1 VLYGASYFTEE
12 EFIKI
17 DGLIHKGQYIFTS
30 GPQKNLNV
38 SDDITLKIPVNTSF
52 NTVKEDT
59 AVVSEAAPPSPI
71 SSKHHSDYPEE
82 TFTGTSAEAS
92 SDDESAPSLNAFTET
107 TQKASEDAASTPKR
121 EPVAVRDHGGLSAGY
136 TQAQLD
142 AAKALNAQLLAGREK
157 KTTRPKHREGAKTY
171 SSSARS
177 GEGPVKNASGQSPTP
192 AQNDTHIH
200 SWAEDVNAQQ
210 GEVHSPVPRKGS
222 EKPDIPPQA
231 KVLVNEFTKVHG
243 KKPSNIHDLIQ
254 PNNPQFR
261 PLDKRPGSRASN
273 AIHKTTQ
280 PIGKLAAPKP
290 IVPTGPRK
298 SKLNVPSGKSQLNV
312 TSGTVL
318 VAQSGAK
325 KESANQIEVIA
336 GDKIKVFKLVSG
348 ITHVG
353 HNLRT
358 QQTGHFPE
366 TVFKKVAA
374 QNNRM
379 DDLLEQ
385 KRAIATRQA
394 QAHSRAPSV
403 VSNGLNSIERT
414 NAAEWES
421 SSVASNDLD
430 GIESRNAA
438 EWDDVKVISRR
449 QTKVPGA
456 NKPVLLSG
464 LGTSRY
470 AVLADEAD
478 TLISSSDQQKLMT
491 REVRE
496 GMSKLFDERVCFL
509 PLFNPMIQFLL
520 TREGR
525 PNPRP
530 KARRYTEHSTWSLP
544 RQELCQRSLPI
555 PSQNRHML
563 VS

>member
-30 GPQKNLNV
+30 GPQKNLND
-38 SDDITLKIPVNTSF
+38 SDDITLKIPVSTSF
-52 NTVKEDT
+52 NTVKEET
-59 AVVSEAAPPSPI
+59 AAASEAAPPSPV

-107 TQKASEDAASTPKR
+107 TQKPSEDPASTPKH
-121 EPVAVRDHGGLSAGY
+121 EPVAVRDQGGLSAGY

-157 KTTRPKHREGAKTY
+157 KTTRPKHREGAKTS

-200 SWAEDVNAQQ
+200 SWAEDVDAQEA
-210 GEVHSPVPRKGS
+210 EVQSPVPRKGS
-222 EKPDIPPQA
+222 EKSDIPPQA

-280 PIGKLAAPKP
+280 PAGKLAAPKP
-290 IVPTGPRK
+290 IVPSGPRR
-298 SKLNVPSGKSQLNV
+298 SKLNVP
-312 TSGTVL
+312 SGTVL
-318 VAQSGAK
+318 VAQSSAK
-325 KESANQIEVIA
+325 KESPNQIEVIA
-336 GDKIKVFKLVSG
+336 GDKIKVFKPVSG

-358 QQTGHFPE
+358 QQTGHFSE
-366 TVFKKVAA
+366 TIFKKVAA
-374 QNNRM
+374 QNNQM

-385 KRAIATRQA
+385 KRAIAARQA

-403 VSNGLNSIERT
+403 VSNGLNSVERT

-438 EWDDVKVISRR
+438 EWDDVKVVSRR
-449 QTKVPGA
+449 RTKAPPSA
-456 NKPVLLSG
+456 KKPVLLGG

-478 TLISSSDQQKLMT
+478 TLSSSSDQQKLKT
-491 REVRE
+491 REVKE
-496 GMSKLFDERVCFL
+496 GMSKIFDERVCFL
-509 PLFNPMIQFLL
+509 HFFNPMIQFLL
-520 TREGR
+520 TPEGR

-530 KARRYTEHSTWSLP
+530 KTRRCTEHSTWSP
-544 RQELCQRSLPI
+544 PWQELCQRSLPI